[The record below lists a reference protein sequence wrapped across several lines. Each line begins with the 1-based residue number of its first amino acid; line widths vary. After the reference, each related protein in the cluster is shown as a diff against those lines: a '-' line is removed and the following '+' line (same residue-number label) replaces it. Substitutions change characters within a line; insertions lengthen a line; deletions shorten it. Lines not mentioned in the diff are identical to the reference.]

1 MSEEHASFAIIWAE
15 VAVIPAVL
23 AALLH
28 VYFWV
33 LESVTFTTKGRK
45 VFGVPAEDVEAVKPW
60 ALNQGYYNLFLA
72 IGAFVGAG
80 LTLCSGCEAGLA
92 LLWFT
97 MATML
102 GAALVLIATDRKM
115 LKGAL
120 VQGTLPAAALVLLT
134 IDALTR

>member
-1 MSEEHASFAIIWAE
+1 MLTAAAVFAA
-15 VAVIPAVL
+15 L

-45 VFGVPAEDVEAVKPW
+45 VFGVAAEDVEAVTPW

-72 IGAFVGAG
+72 SGTLIGVG
-80 LTLCSGCEAGLA
+80 LTVADCRWGLP
-92 LLWFT
+92 LVVFGT
-97 MATML
+97 ATML
-102 GAALVLIATDRKM
+102 GAALVLIATDRRM

-120 VQGTLPAAALVLLT
+120 VQGTFPLVALGLVAA
-134 IDALTR
+134 DALAR

>member
-1 MSEEHASFAIIWAE
+1 MTTDYAFGWSELAAVFAA
-15 VAVIPAVL
+15 L

-33 LESVTFTTKGRK
+33 LESVTFTTKGRQ
-45 VFGVPAEDVEAVKPW
+45 VFGVPAEDVDAVKAW

-72 IGAFVGAG
+72 IGALVGAA

-102 GAALVLIATDRKM
+102 GAALVLIATDRKL

-120 VQGTLPAAALVLLT
+120 VQGTFPAIALVLLAVDT
-134 IDALTR
+134 LIH

>member
-1 MSEEHASFAIIWAE
+1 MLTAAAVFAA
-15 VAVIPAVL
+15 L

-33 LESVTFTTKGRK
+33 LESLTFTTKGRK

-72 IGAFVGAG
+72 IGAFVGAA
-80 LTLCSGCEAGLA
+80 LTICDGCQAGRA

-120 VQGTLPAAALVLLT
+120 VQGTFPAIALALLAV
-134 IDALTR
+134 DALGR